1 MSDVAGDQSKARKE
15 EKTKLKSN
23 KITRI
28 TNL

>member
-15 EKTKLKSN
+15 ENTKLKSN

-28 TNL
+28 TKV